1 MAKLEIK
8 QYGNEILKKKTMP
21 ITEFNGDELKKI
33 IEDML
38 ETLYAHNGAG
48 LAANQVGILK
58 RIVVID
64 TGPREENSKL
74 YILINP
80 EIIEKSK
87 ETVLAEEGCL
97 SFPEIFEKIERSAK
111 VKVRAQGLNAK
122 NIEFEAEGLLA
133 RVCQHE
139 IDHINGVLFIERMTP
154 VRRML
159 HSKKLR
165 ELKKLNKSKK

>member
-1 MAKLEIK
+1 VAKREIK
-8 QYGNEILKKKTMP
+8 TYGNEILKNKTVP
-21 ITEFNGDELKKI
+21 VTEFDKDLKKLI
-33 IEDML
+33 DDML
-38 ETLYAHNGAG
+38 ETLYSHNGAG
-48 LAANQVGILK
+48 LAANQIGELK

-64 TGPREENSKL
+64 TGPREENSRL

-80 EIIEKSK
+80 EITEKSK
-87 ETVLAEEGCL
+87 ETLVAEEGCL

-111 VKVRAQGLNAK
+111 VKVRAQDINAK